1 MSIALI
7 IPIVGQLLTLSL
19 KVADIID
26 KADDVS
32 ADDKEALK
40 ALIRQAKEGVTYW
53 NEPSTDTD
61 GGGN

>member
-1 MSIALI
+1 MSVALI

-26 KADDVS
+26 KSNDVN
-32 ADDKEALK
+32 AEDKEALK
-40 ALIRQAKEGVTYW
+40 ALIKQAKEGVTYW
-53 NEPSTDTD
+53 NEPTDTS